1 MTTLL
6 INGLAGL
13 MLLLFAAMA
22 LAPLFYSGRSTAQAD
37 HSTGE
42 DRVLHVSPV
51 PMIERFRSVT
61 GNQPLPLG
69 KAPSAGDPSRR
80 DAA

>member
-1 MTTLL
+1 MTEIL

-13 MLLLFAAMA
+13 MLVLFGAMAIAPLLF
-22 LAPLFYSGRSTAQAD
+22 SSRTTVHTESSTN
-37 HSTGE
+37 E

-51 PMIERFRSVT
+51 PMIERFRPVA
-61 GNQPLPLG
+61 GNQPLPLD
-69 KAPSAGDPSRR
+69 KAPSTGDPSRR

>member
-1 MTTLL
+1 MTAIL
-6 INGLAGL
+6 INGLVVL

-22 LAPLFYSGRSTAQAD
+22 LAPLLFSARSTAQVD

-51 PMIERFRSVT
+51 PMIERFRPN
-61 GNQPLPLG
+61 GGKQPLPLG
-69 KAPSAGDPSRR
+69 KAPSTGDSSRR